1 MTQQKKRSVLR
12 KPLPGET
19 TFRMTLEPS
28 AIHNSRGAS
37 AEVSVRAYEIFVER
51 GAQPGD
57 DVGDWLRAEREYH
70 ERATTERAPRSYYL
84 AEQSFES
91 PRA

>member
-12 KPLPGET
+12 KPLPDET
-19 TFRMTLEPS
+19 PFRMTLERS
-28 AIHNSRGAS
+28 ANDNRRGAG

-51 GAQPGD
+51 GGQPGD
-57 DVGDWLRAEREYH
+57 DVGDWLRAEREYY
-70 ERATTERAPRSYYL
+70 ERATTKRGPRSYYL
-84 AEQSFES
+84 FEQGFES